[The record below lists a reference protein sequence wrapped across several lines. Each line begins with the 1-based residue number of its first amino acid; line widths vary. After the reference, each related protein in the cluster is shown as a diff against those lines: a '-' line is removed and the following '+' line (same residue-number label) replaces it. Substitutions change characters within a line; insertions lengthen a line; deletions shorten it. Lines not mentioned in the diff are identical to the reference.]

1 MRQRVN
7 PGGYSAV
14 KFVPLGNSDARL
26 IELVVHGDTRGSFT
40 RTWCAASFAE
50 HGVDFTPVQGNSSL
64 TRKRGSIRGMHF
76 QRSPKTDAK
85 IVRCTS
91 GKIYDVIV
99 DLRPTSL
106 TRGQVFAKELAPSS
120 ATMLYIPAGFAHGF
134 QTLEDDSVVE
144 YLMGTEY
151 VADLSDG
158 FRYDDPMV
166 GIAWPEPVS
175 VLSDKDSAWAPL
187 ADRKPW

>member
-1 MRQRVN
+1 M
-7 PGGYSAV
+7 

-26 IELVVHGDTRGSFT
+26 IELVVHGDMRGSFT
-40 RTWCAASFAE
+40 RTWCAVSFAE

-106 TRGQVFAKELAPSS
+106 TRGQVFANELAPSS

-144 YLMGTEY
+144 YLMGIEY

-175 VLSDKDSAWAPL
+175 VLSDKDSAWLPL